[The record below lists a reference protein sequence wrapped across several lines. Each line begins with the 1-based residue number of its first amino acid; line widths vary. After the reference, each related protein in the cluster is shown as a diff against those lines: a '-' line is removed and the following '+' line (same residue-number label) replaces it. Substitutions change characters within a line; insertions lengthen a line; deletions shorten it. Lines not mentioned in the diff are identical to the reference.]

1 MMFCK
6 NIGKMEKERFHLGQK
21 LVYDGKNA
29 VVDALTQTAV
39 GLCVGSRYEVVGW
52 ETLALL
58 VSYVGK

>member
-1 MMFCK
+1 
-6 NIGKMEKERFHLGQK
+6 MEKERFHLGQK

>member
-1 MMFCK
+1 M
-6 NIGKMEKERFHLGQK
+6 GQK